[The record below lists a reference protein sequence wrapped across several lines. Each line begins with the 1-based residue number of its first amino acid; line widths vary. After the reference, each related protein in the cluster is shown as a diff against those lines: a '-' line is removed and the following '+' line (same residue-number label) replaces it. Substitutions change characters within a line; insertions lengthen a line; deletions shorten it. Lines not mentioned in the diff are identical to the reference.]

1 MKKNNLSKS
10 AFKMHDDSSELSTG
24 DDAVNAELIQSESG
38 IQNSDSMKRRKFLGM
53 GLLGFAGLTLPLTS
67 KADGQNAIENFVK
80 GTIPFSD
87 KTTSQTDGFDEKVKL
102 LQEAWANKDFRIGRA
117 LANSLRI
124 SQIQA
129 QAEQEDFGTPLV
141 GASQFGSVA
150 SLPAAW
156 KTWAKGWQYY
166 KAVSLEEKIGIQRK
180 AEPVEVLLSFQAAQT
195 ASLAREIRVAE
206 IKDGVLTEVISQV
219 FSEIRRG
226 SEKICKLLFLADNQG
241 KEKRNYLIFYGN
253 PDAELPNY
261 QSDLK
266 VSGEGYGL
274 DIENE
279 YFTAILSRQT
289 GQLARMI
296 LKREH
301 GLEIYSGGQG
311 HGEPAGID
319 WAHDYVSEDGVQ
331 KMRISL
337 WDECPDFEVVRGP
350 ICTIVRRWGFPYS
363 PVHPL
368 FSPAR
373 MIMDIEYR
381 FYAGL
386 PYFHKF
392 GHMTAVKEF
401 APAALRDDEW
411 VITGQSFTDMLW
423 MGPDQK
429 LKTGEV
435 PADTAEKLW
444 GIGFFNKDTRDS
456 FFGFFLRHEADGLPE
471 LSHNGSPNL
480 YYKWHGQIW
489 SRYPVPKTVKVIP
502 KGAVLHQKNAYV
514 TIPFT
519 WEDGPAKIEALR
531 IELLNPLSASRA
543 ELINNAAAKES
554 PRRLARLGEAQDS
567 PINKALLWAALGYVK
582 DPQLYKSDIS
592 IVDLGLVYDI
602 SVRGSTVKVI
612 LAMPHRGR
620 PLGSYFTHGSNVV
633 HSSVSKTMME
643 ALYEVPGVRKVVMEQ
658 TWYPGWNS
666 NLLTDIGRKKLN
678 L

>member
-1 MKKNNLSKS
+1 MKKINPSKS
-10 AFKMHDDSSELSTG
+10 AFKMHDDSSELKAG
-24 DDAVNAELIQSESG
+24 DDAGNAEIMNTGTDAQVF
-38 IQNSDSMKRRKFLGM
+38 DSMKRRKFLGM
-53 GLLGFAGLTLPLTS
+53 GLLGFAGLTLPLS
-67 KADGQNAIENFVK
+67 SNAEEQNAIGNFVNES
-80 GTIPFSD
+80 IPFAD

-102 LQEAWANKDFRIGRA
+102 LQEAWAKKDFRTGRA

-129 QAEQEDFGTPLV
+129 QVDQEDFGTPLI
-141 GASQFGSVA
+141 GASLFGTVA
-150 SLPAAW
+150 SLPASW
-156 KTWAKGWQYY
+156 KSWAKGWQYY
-166 KAVSLEEKIGIQRK
+166 KVISLEEKVGIQRK

-195 ASLAREIRVAE
+195 ASLTREIRVAE

-226 SEKICKLLFLADNQG
+226 AEKICKLLFLADNQG
-241 KEKRNYLIFYGN
+241 KEKRNYIVFYGN

-266 VSGEGYGL
+266 VTGEGYGL

-319 WAHDYVSEDGVQ
+319 WAHDYVSEEGIQ

-337 WDECPDFEVVRGP
+337 WDECPDFEVVKGP
-350 ICTIVRRWGFPYS
+350 ICTIIRRWGFPYS
-363 PVHPL
+363 PIHPV
-368 FSPAR
+368 FSPSR

-392 GHMTAVKEF
+392 GHTTAVKEF

-423 MGPDQK
+423 MGPDEK
-429 LKTGEV
+429 LKTGVV

-456 FFGFFLRHEADGLPE
+456 FFGFFLQHEAEGLPE

-519 WEDGPAKIEALR
+519 MGDGPAKIEALR
-531 IELLNPLSASRA
+531 KELLNPLTTSRA
-543 ELINNAAAKES
+543 ELLSNAAAKES
-554 PRRLARLGEAQDS
+554 PRRLARPGEAQDS
-567 PINKALLWAALGYVK
+567 PINKALLWAALGDVK
-582 DPQLYKSDIS
+582 DPQLYKADIS

-620 PLGSYFTHGSNVV
+620 PLGAYFTHSSNVV
-633 HSSVSKTMME
+633 HSTVSKTMME

-658 TWYPGWNS
+658 TWYPGWNA
-666 NLLTDIGRKKLN
+666 NLLTDAGRKKLG